1 MGRYYRGADGE
12 ELPGIALFDLM
23 TVHPGPQAE
32 RCIGDVVAE
41 ADGMVLV
48 GFENHGG
55 RTYLGPEATPLAR
68 VVAGHG
74 NNNEDRTEGVVYK
87 NAIGT
92 YLHGSLLPRNPVLAD
107 RLISLALA
115 RKHGDGAL
123 EPLDDALE
131 QRAHAAAEQVAL
143 KRARRWK

>member
-1 MGRYYRGADGE
+1 
-12 ELPGIALFDLM
+12 LFDLM

-74 NNNEDRTEGVVYK
+74 NNNEDRTEGAVYK

-92 YLHGSLLPRNPVLAD
+92 YLHGSLLPKNPALAD

-115 RKHGDGAL
+115 RKYGDGTL
-123 EPLDDALE
+123 EPLDDVLE

-143 KRARRWK
+143 RRARRWK